1 MISTD
6 QNRIIFY
13 KFLKAQRVTYSRAK
27 IIRFTK
33 YSITILLAVIAPI
46 IFIYSPEKINT
57 FGVIGAIWTLIAFL
71 IGYIERWLVKRAATI
86 QEVFDTELYQINWNQ
101 ISYGEKQIPH
111 EYINGITE
119 NFTNSDLEFE
129 FKNWYEGIEN
139 IEKPISI
146 LLCQRQNIVWD
157 FKLRDIYAY
166 IVIFI
171 LIINFIIGLLLFSYT
186 GETLVNYLIGLILPS
201 LSANILGIE
210 EAIGHLNISK
220 RKKDLS
226 NKLVTLINQVRK
238 KKRVIENTDLR
249 EIQNVIFEERLK
261 APLIPDFIYNF
272 LKKKY
277 SVNSIVSIQDILELD
292 S

>member
-33 YSITILLAVIAPI
+33 YSITILLAVLAPI

-71 IGYIERWLVKRAATI
+71 IGYIEKWLVKRAATI
-86 QEVFDTELYQINWNQ
+86 QEIFDTELYQIDWNE
-101 ISYGEKQIPH
+101 ISYGEKQIPL

-129 FKNWYEGIEN
+129 FKNWYEGIDN

-166 IVIFI
+166 IVIFL

-186 GETLVNYLIGLILPS
+186 GESLVNYLIGLILPS

-210 EAIGHLNISK
+210 EAIGHLSISK

-226 NKLVTLINQVRK
+226 NKLVTLINQVRNEN
-238 KKRVIENTDLR
+238 RIIENTDLR
-249 EIQNVIFEERLK
+249 DIQNVIFEERLK
-261 APLIPDFIYNF
+261 APLIPDFIFNF

-277 SVNSIVSIQDILELD
+277 SNNSIVSIQDILELN